1 MTKSEVTATTLRN
14 FYEKDEHKALSPRLR
29 TKTSK
34 ILFPNNS
41 TKILHCIF
49 VQVKRKR
56 RSFKALV
63 KSNERNGQRCNIS
76 MRITSVRRQLFRA
89 IIFIPLL

>member
-1 MTKSEVTATTLRN
+1 MTKSEVTATILRN
-14 FYEKDEHKALSPRLR
+14 LYEKDEHKVLYPRLQ

-34 ILFPNNS
+34 ILFLNNS

-63 KSNERNGQRCNIS
+63 KSNERNGQRCNVS
-76 MRITSVRRQLFRA
+76 MKITSVKGQLFRA
-89 IIFIPLL
+89 IIFIASL